1 MYVHRGAVAHLDQPY
16 RAGGV
21 LVLRIF
27 GRREPGTAEGESGRS
42 IHVIVVVVV
51 AVVAVVAVVVTVI
64 VATIVPVVVISAV
77 VGAGGVFGAGRIFA
91 VGEPVSI
98 LVTLAVTIL
107 DLGGADAEGAAA
119 GLGNEGGGVQGD
131 GVAHRLPRAAAAI
144 GVEDVDRAAVTGA
157 IGSPD
162 FNIDPGD
169 DSRTLG
175 IEGHWTFKGEH
186 DGAHRAAQSF
196 TIVVA
201 AGRDA

>member
-16 RAGGV
+16 RAGGI

-42 IHVIVVVVV
+42 IHVVVVV
-51 AVVAVVAVVVTVI
+51 AVVVSVI

-157 IGSPD
+157 IGGPD

-175 IEGHWTFKGEH
+175 IESHWTFKGEH
-186 DGAHRAAQSF
+186 DGAHCAAQSF
-196 TIVVA
+196 TIVIA